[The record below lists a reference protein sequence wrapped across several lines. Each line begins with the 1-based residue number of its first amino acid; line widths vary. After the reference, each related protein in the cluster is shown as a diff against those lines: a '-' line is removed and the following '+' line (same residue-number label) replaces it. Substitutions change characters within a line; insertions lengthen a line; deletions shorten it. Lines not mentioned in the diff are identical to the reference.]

1 MHAPAVTATG
11 RDLRLDLFRGIALW
25 LIFLDHI
32 PSNAVSWVTIRNYGF
47 SDATEIFIFI
57 SGYTAAFVYGRSMA
71 ERGFIVSSASI
82 LRRAWQIYVAH
93 IFLFVIYV
101 GEISYVA
108 SSFENP
114 LYAEEMSILDFLKQP
129 DQTMIQ
135 ALLLKFRPVN
145 MDVLPLYIVLL
156 LLFSPALWLLQRGH
170 AIALSASVALYV
182 LAWKF
187 GWNLPAYPE
196 GDWYFNPFAWQLL
209 FVFGAWCAL
218 GGAARLGSFL
228 NSRITL
234 GIALVY
240 IAFSAFIALSWYLPG
255 LSGFVPS
262 WLEEVI
268 YPIDK
273 TNLDVLRLAHFLALA
288 AVTVRFIPRSW
299 QMLQSRLL
307 EPAILCGQ
315 HSLEIFCMGVF
326 LAFAGHFALVEISG
340 ALWMQ
345 VVISVAG
352 ILLMIATAAL
362 LSWYKGMEGRRTPM
376 RPSEAHA
383 DRAGGEA

>member
-218 GGAARLGSFL
+218 GGAARLGGFL

-255 LSGFVPS
+255 MSRFVPS

-362 LSWYKGMEGRRTPM
+362 LSWYKGMEGRKAPM
-376 RPSEAHA
+376 RPS
-383 DRAGGEA
+383 